1 MCLPT
6 CIKEIKAYSDIPG
19 FVLFLVKKH
28 HEGLVEYINAK
39 TSNYISRISECF
51 SEFNTHPIVG
61 YGMTARLWSRTVDES
76 KKHPNCISKLSISKL
91 RVSHSR
97 KMARRGYAHY
107 CGPHKN
113 SGPTL
118 TDESLNSSKFV
129 LFARQKLKGLRCRM
143 TNRT

>member
-1 MCLPT
+1 MIILLPN
-6 CIKEIKAYSDIPG
+6 
-19 FVLFLVKKH
+19 L
-28 HEGLVEYINAK
+28 
-39 TSNYISRISECF
+39 ECF
-51 SEFNTHPIVG
+51 LEFNIHPIVG
-61 YGMTARLWSRTVDES
+61 YGVTARLWSRTVDES

-129 LFARQKLKGLRCRM
+129 LFAEQKLTGLRCRM